1 MEALGCKQCADTV
14 ECAYS
19 KMSVFLTS
27 PPASIDAE
35 TVWKSIIHLLI
46 FPTCAEVSSDGEYA
60 PQWLFNLDL
69 CLWLCRTR
77 YVVFL
82 DLPQFIF
89 RL

>member
-1 MEALGCKQCADTV
+1 
-14 ECAYS
+14 
-19 KMSVFLTS
+19 MSAFLTS
-27 PPASIDAE
+27 PTASVVAE

-46 FPTCAEVSSDGEYA
+46 FLTLAEVSSDGEYA

-82 DLPQFIF
+82 NLLHFIF
-89 RL
+89 RF